1 MAIRRGKR
9 GKYGKCITQ
18 QEQERDDDEVSAKEG
33 REIKSHLLEYVA
45 AAATT
50 TTQA

>member
-9 GKYGKCITQ
+9 GKNGKCITQ

-50 TTQA
+50 TQA